1 VHKAVSSFA
10 ILCGKDARS
19 INLTQRVSDAVQ
31 RSMLAEMPDIVVATP
46 ARAIAN
52 LNSSAFSLNNISH
65 LVIDEA
71 DLILS
76 YGYDEDMQQISKA
89 IPRGIQTFLMS
100 ATLSTEV
107 DTLKG
112 LFCRS
117 PVVLELEDKEE
128 EGGGVSQYVV
138 RYENLL
144 IQEFYD

>member
-1 VHKAVSSFA
+1 
-10 ILCGKDARS
+10 
-19 INLTQRVSDAVQ
+19 
-31 RSMLAEMPDIVVATP
+31 MLAEMPDIVVATP